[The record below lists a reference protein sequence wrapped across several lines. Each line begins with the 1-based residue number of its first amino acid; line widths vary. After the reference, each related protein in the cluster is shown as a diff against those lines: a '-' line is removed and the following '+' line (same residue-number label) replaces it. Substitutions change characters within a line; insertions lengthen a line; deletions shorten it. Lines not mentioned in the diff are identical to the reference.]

1 MRRKWTAVFLSAVL
15 SVSAGS
21 VISLQV
27 AAATSDQAEDQSS
40 EQAME
45 QEMTEGGADVLA
57 PDSVAGFTGRATI
70 DSTVRV
76 DEKDVKITASNL
88 AYKSYQTTIDLLIEN
103 NTSQDLSFTSGTMA
117 FCCNTVNGYAIS
129 SMYVNED
136 VTAGMKKNTEVSIRN
151 DELELLG
158 IKDIAEI
165 EMGFRV
171 ETEDNDDYLVTAPIK
186 IQTSSAASV
195 DLTEDTYQKGLSDG
209 SFERIS
215 GGKVDA
221 FQKGSFYS
229 ANGINL
235 ISAAIVKKD
244 GTDAVLL
251 ELENTTDQVLSFHIG
266 DFAINNLVIS
276 SPFWDSITL
285 NPHGRAV
292 MAENINNM
300 ADAKEYAAF
309 GIGQPEAIAFHAT
322 ISDSQNNDLTENGK
336 VGISFGDSPAVN
348 QDGDELYNQNGIRI
362 LYKGESDDSLYDYLL
377 LTILNDS
384 SDTIYVSDENGSTSV
399 NGFMVD
405 ENTYSRT
412 IDPGQAGGMMYGI
425 SKSSLEEN
433 QITAAD
439 ITTAT
444 FQLNIGSGSYYNY
457 IDQPKLTVNV
467 K

>member
-1 MRRKWTAVFLSAVL
+1 
-15 SVSAGS
+15 
-21 VISLQV
+21 
-27 AAATSDQAEDQSS
+27 
-40 EQAME
+40 
-45 QEMTEGGADVLA
+45 
-57 PDSVAGFTGRATI
+57 
-70 DSTVRV
+70 
-76 DEKDVKITASNL
+76 
-88 AYKSYQTTIDLLIEN
+88 
-103 NTSQDLSFTSGTMA
+103 
-117 FCCNTVNGYAIS
+117 
-129 SMYVNED
+129 MYVNED

-171 ETEDNDDYLVTAPIK
+171 ETEDNDDYLVTAPVK

-209 SFERIS
+209 SFEHIS
-215 GGKVDA
+215 GGKVEA

-322 ISDSQNNDLTENGK
+322 ISDSQNNDLTENGQ
-336 VGISFGDSPAVN
+336 VGISFGDSPAAN
-348 QDGDELYNQNGIRI
+348 QDGAELYNQNGIRI
-362 LYKGESDDSLYDYLL
+362 LYKGESDDSLYNYLL
-377 LTILNDS
+377 LTICNDS
-384 SDTIYVSDENGSTSV
+384 SDTIYVSDETGSTSV

-412 IDPGQAGGMMYGI
+412 IEPGQAGGMMYGI
-425 SKSSLEEN
+425 SKGSLEEN

>member
-1 MRRKWTAVFLSAVL
+1 MSRKWTAVLLSAVL
-15 SVSAGS
+15 SVSSGS
-21 VISLQV
+21 VISLQ
-27 AAATSDQAEDQSS
+27 AADITLDSAADQTTGQAT
-40 EQAME
+40 E
-45 QEMTEGGADVLA
+45 QEMSEGGTDALA
-57 PDSVAGFTGRATI
+57 SDSNAGFTGRATI
-70 DSTVRV
+70 DSTVLV

-88 AYKSYQTTIDLLIEN
+88 AYESYQTTIDLLIEN

-117 FCCNTVNGYAIS
+117 FCCNAVNGYAIS

-136 VTAGMKKNTEVSIRN
+136 VAAGMKKNTEVSIRN

-158 IKDIAEI
+158 IRNIAEI
-165 EMGFRV
+165 EIGFRV
-171 ETEDNDDYLVTAPIK
+171 ETKDNDDYLVTAPIK
-186 IQTSSAASV
+186 IQTSSAASI
-195 DLTEDTYQKGLSDG
+195 DLTEDTYQKALSDG

-215 GGKVDA
+215 GGKVEA

-251 ELENTTDQVLSFHIG
+251 ELENTTDQVLSFHVG

-292 MAENINNM
+292 MAENIDNM
-300 ADAKEYAAF
+300 ADTKVYAAF
-309 GIGQPEAIAFHAT
+309 GIGQPEAIAFHVT
-322 ISDSQNNDLTENGK
+322 ISDSQNNDLTENGQ
-336 VGISFGDSPAVN
+336 VSISFGDSPAVN

-362 LYKGESDDSLYDYLL
+362 LYKGVSDDSLYNYLL
-377 LTILNDS
+377 LTIFNDS
-384 SDTIYVSDENGSTSV
+384 SDTIYVSDETGSTSV

-425 SKSSLEEN
+425 SKNSLEDN

>member
-21 VISLQV
+21 IIRLQ
-27 AAATSDQAEDQSS
+27 AADAASDPAADQSS
-40 EQAME
+40 GQVTEK
-45 QEMTEGGADVLA
+45 EMTEGGADALIS
-57 PDSVAGFTGRATI
+57 DNNAGFAGRATI
-70 DSTVRV
+70 DSTVLV

-88 AYKSYQTTIDLLIEN
+88 AYESYQTTIDLLIEN

-117 FCCNTVNGYAIS
+117 FCCNSVNGYAIS

-151 DELELLG
+151 DELEFLG

-171 ETEDNDDYLVTAPIK
+171 ETEDYDDYLVTAPVK

-215 GGKVDA
+215 GGKVEA

-229 ANGINL
+229 ADGINL

-251 ELENTTDQVLSFHIG
+251 ELENTTDQVLSFHVG

-292 MAENINNM
+292 MAENIDNM
-300 ADAKEYAAF
+300 ADAKACAAF
-309 GIGQPEAIAFHAT
+309 GIGQPQAIAFHAT
-322 ISDSQNNDLTENGK
+322 ISDSQNNDLTENGQ
-336 VGISFGDSPAVN
+336 VSISFGDSQAVN
-348 QDGDELYNQNGIRI
+348 QDGAELYNQNGIRV
-362 LYKGESDDSLYDYLL
+362 LYKGVSDDSLYSYLL
-377 LTILNDS
+377 LTIFNDS
-384 SDTIYVSDENGSTSV
+384 SDTIYVSDETGSTSV

-412 IDPGQAGGMMYGI
+412 IEPGQAGGMMYGI
-425 SKSSLEEN
+425 SKGSLEEN